1 MLVLHDNLRQ
11 KLNWLFLSANVN
23 VKIKQLC
30 LSTEEKQEENN
41 DQILIIII
49 SAAATAVALGI
60 LICGIYML
68 ITNMRKEKKEKQE
81 ESPPPKKDIMETLK
95 DLRFVVYPLSIMNIV
110 LSNTLLVT

>member
-1 MLVLHDNLRQ
+1 
-11 KLNWLFLSANVN
+11 
-23 VKIKQLC
+23 
-30 LSTEEKQEENN
+30 
-41 DQILIIII
+41 
-49 SAAATAVALGI
+49 
-60 LICGIYML
+60 ML